1 MRYKVN
7 MEGLPWQASEVIGA
21 CLAISYFFLGL
32 SYIIVFLL
40 THTQVLPNIQIPI
53 SLYQSYSLFLA
64 VLLVT
69 FFGFLVSL
77 MLYISP
83 SHSGSGFTIVW
94 LLFHLPVVCLL
105 TIGGCALS
113 LHLAVNLQQF
123 TRAGLCILPVSTGLL
138 LLALW
143 VRVYSEF
150 LLLRTAKKLRR
161 AQELRLF
168 YQKAFINLYPEM
180 SRDNIF
186 PNKTQPPRSLLSTN
200 TPRMSAQTT
209 QNHFYPHVKNMDQ
222 TKPTRI
228 AFVKTNQKHQNV
240 KPHFFFGD
248 QLGLLPKSSAH
259 DQQKETLEASII
271 FEDDDMGRAD
281 IEELERTINSEK
293 DYTRDEI
300 IKIFCHV

>member
-7 MEGLPWQASEVIGA
+7 MERLPWQASEVIGA

-77 MLYISP
+77 MLYVSP

-94 LLFHLPVVCLL
+94 LMFHLPVVCLL

-113 LHLAVNLQQF
+113 LHLAVNLKQF

-138 LLALW
+138 LLFLW
-143 VRVYSEF
+143 IRVYSEF
-150 LLLRTAKKLRR
+150 LLLRSAKKLRQ
-161 AQELRLF
+161 AEELCRF
-168 YQKAFINLYPEM
+168 YQKAYINLYPEL
-180 SRDNIF
+180 SRENIF
-186 PNKTQPPRSLLSTN
+186 LTKTHPPRSLLSSN
-200 TPRMSAQTT
+200 TLRMSAQTT
-209 QNHFYPHVKNMDQ
+209 QNHFYPYVENMDQ
-222 TKPTRI
+222 TKPTRL
-228 AFVKTNQKHQNV
+228 AFVKTNQKQQNI

-248 QLGLLPKSSAH
+248 QLGLLAKSSALDH
-259 DQQKETLEASII
+259 QKETLEASII
-271 FEDDDMGRAD
+271 FEDDDMGRVNT
-281 IEELERTINSEK
+281 EEKERTMNSEK